1 MPADSGTSITELDV
15 LAFDNAEGSEH
26 PIGEG
31 EHGPEVRVRLGN
43 LYHGQEAPTM
53 LGCVGGGTRDEEAR
67 DERAEREFGTE
78 RPG

>member
-1 MPADSGTSITELDV
+1 
-15 LAFDNAEGSEH
+15 
-26 PIGEG
+26 
-31 EHGPEVRVRLGN
+31 
-43 LYHGQEAPTM
+43 M